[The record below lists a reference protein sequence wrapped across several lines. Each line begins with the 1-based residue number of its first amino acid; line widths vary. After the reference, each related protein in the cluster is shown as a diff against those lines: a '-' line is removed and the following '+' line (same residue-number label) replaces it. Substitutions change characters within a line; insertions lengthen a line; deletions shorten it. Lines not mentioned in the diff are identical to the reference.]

1 MRSNHSPTWSY
12 KPIRGMRVQEPNWTW
27 TSSDAVSRGGSSGRE
42 VTGESEA
49 QSQVTAWEVQFT
61 PKSTKK
67 PEEPSPPALC
77 GFKGLPCP
85 QFTWAPLQSQ
95 GIAVSIVS
103 AELSLRKQF
112 SHNQGSSLGS
122 WAFLK
127 PCCYAHSATRVIER

>member
-1 MRSNHSPTWSY
+1 MFIGKSSKVRSNHSPTWSY

-67 PEEPSPPALC
+67 PEEPFTPSTVWLQRTSMPTVYLGSITISRHCSLYSLSRAKPTKAVQ
-77 GFKGLPCP
+77 P
-85 QFTWAPLQSQ
+85 QP
-95 GIAVSIVS
+95 
-103 AELSLRKQF
+103 RKQSGLLGF
-112 SHNQGSSLGS
+112 S
-122 WAFLK
+122 
-127 PCCYAHSATRVIER
+127 